1 MSRKYVLCP
10 GYVRSQFDGDEH
22 YINERQLADLYG
34 VKLEDCMLETDKTR
48 TDIWKHPANPQPY
61 FLGIDYAKEVD
72 KCLHKNCPECHGNGV
87 KLNGEICIHMISCP
101 CPRCTLRC

>member
-34 VKLEDCMLETDKTR
+34 VKL
-48 TDIWKHPANPQPY
+48 
-61 FLGIDYAKEVD
+61 
-72 KCLHKNCPECHGNGV
+72 
-87 KLNGEICIHMISCP
+87 
-101 CPRCTLRC
+101 

>member
-34 VKLEDCMLETDKTR
+34 VKLEDCMLETNKTR
-48 TDIWKHPANPQPY
+48 TDNSVIYLRPRYK
-61 FLGIDYAKEVD
+61 GDYLEW
-72 KCLHKNCPECHGNGV
+72 
-87 KLNGEICIHMISCP
+87 
-101 CPRCTLRC
+101 LRDNEQNN